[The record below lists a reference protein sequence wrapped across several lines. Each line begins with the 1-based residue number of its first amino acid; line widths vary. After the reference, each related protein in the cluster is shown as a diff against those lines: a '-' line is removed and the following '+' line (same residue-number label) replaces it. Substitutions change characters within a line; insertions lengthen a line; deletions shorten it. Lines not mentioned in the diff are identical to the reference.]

1 MSLFCIRQLSCQFVQ
16 HVMPLKSNVFDKLAW
31 LLLIDSRAL
40 QINVENKMLTREQKI
55 DETKDC
61 IIGFLES
68 NGPQSVEA
76 IVAECREQ
84 AWLGVAA
91 YAISGLQFDGSI
103 RWNQEDK
110 VYEVA

>member
-1 MSLFCIRQLSCQFVQ
+1 MSCQCVQ
-16 HVMPLKSNVFDKLAW
+16 HVMLLKSNCFDKLAR
-31 LLLIDSRAL
+31 LLLIHSRAVH
-40 QINVENKMLTREQKI
+40 INVEIKMLTRDQKI

-61 IIGFLES
+61 IIGLLES
-68 NGPQSVEA
+68 NGPQSIDA
-76 IVAECREQ
+76 IIAECRDQ

>member
-1 MSLFCIRQLSCQFVQ
+1 MK
-16 HVMPLKSNVFDKLAW
+16 HVIALKSNSFDKLARCT
-31 LLLIDSRAL
+31 LIDSRTK
-40 QINVENKMLTREQKI
+40 QTTVERKMLTRDQKI

-61 IIGFLES
+61 IIGLLES
-68 NGPQSVEA
+68 NGPQSIDA
-76 IVAECREQ
+76 IIAECRDQ

>member
-1 MSLFCIRQLSCQFVQ
+1 ML
-16 HVMPLKSNVFDKLAW
+16 LKSNVFDKLAW
-31 LLLIDSRAL
+31 LLLIDIRAL
-40 QINVENKMLTREQKI
+40 QINVENKMLTRDQKI

-61 IIGFLES
+61 IIGLLES
-68 NGPQSVEA
+68 NGPQSIDA
-76 IVAECREQ
+76 IIAECRDQ

>member
-1 MSLFCIRQLSCQFVQ
+1 
-16 HVMPLKSNVFDKLAW
+16 MPLKSNVFDKLAW

-40 QINVENKMLTREQKI
+40 QINVENKMLTRDQKI

-61 IIGFLES
+61 IIGLLES
-68 NGPQSVEA
+68 SGPQSIEA
-76 IVAECREQ
+76 IIAECREQ

>member
-1 MSLFCIRQLSCQFVQ
+1 MARYT
-16 HVMPLKSNVFDKLAW
+16 
-31 LLLIDSRAL
+31 LIHSRAA
-40 QINVENKMLTREQKI
+40 QINVEHKMLTRDQKI

-61 IIGFLES
+61 IIGLLES
-68 NGPQSVEA
+68 NGPQSIDA
-76 IVAECREQ
+76 IIAECRDQ

>member
-1 MSLFCIRQLSCQFVQ
+1 
-16 HVMPLKSNVFDKLAW
+16 MPLKSNVFDKLAW

-40 QINVENKMLTREQKI
+40 QINVENKMLTRDQKI

-61 IIGFLES
+61 IIGLLES
-68 NGPQSVEA
+68 SGPQSIEA
-76 IVAECREQ
+76 IIAECREQ

-110 VYEVA
+110 VYEIA